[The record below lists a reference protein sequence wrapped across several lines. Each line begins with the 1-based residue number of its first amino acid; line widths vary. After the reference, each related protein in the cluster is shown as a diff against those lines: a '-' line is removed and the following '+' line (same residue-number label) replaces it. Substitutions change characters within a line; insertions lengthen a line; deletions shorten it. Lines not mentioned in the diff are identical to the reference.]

1 MWLQCII
8 PSGSLFCPKRN
19 GSTLSRLQED
29 GMLAAFLC
37 SIIAASMNHES
48 SLINI
53 TGTTAIML
61 PFNLGLEHSSG
72 VSQIC
77 CLLLRRSGEVS
88 TCFLAA
94 VLVSFYYF
102 RRTRELQ
109 KWKTIGLMVPLLNL
123 QITLY
128 CFLYKGT

>member
-1 MWLQCII
+1 
-8 PSGSLFCPKRN
+8 
-19 GSTLSRLQED
+19 
-29 GMLAAFLC
+29 MLAALLC

-61 PFNLGLEHSSG
+61 PFNLGLEHSGG
-72 VSQIC
+72 VAQFC
-77 CLLLRRSGEVS
+77 CLLLTLRGEGS

-94 VLVSFYYF
+94 ALVNFYYF
-102 RRTRELQ
+102 RRTWELR

-123 QITLY
+123 QITLCY
-128 CFLYKGT
+128 FL